1 MIYNILVEQAGIFVP
16 TGETVEC
23 EFEETQAVIDELQ
36 LEHGCCC
43 ALEAVSDLRSKRR
56 QVCPQ
61 SPLLLKSF
69 GDCGRII

>member
-1 MIYNILVEQAGIFVP
+1 MIYNILVEQNGKFVA

-43 ALEAVSDLRSKRR
+43 ALELFSE
-56 QVCPQ
+56 
-61 SPLLLKSF
+61 
-69 GDCGRII
+69 